1 MAASALPEM
10 RTRLDDAL
18 TGGRREAAACAT
30 EQGPRRLSAGDAN
43 KANRGQPP
51 TALHVGPPAIA
62 EAAACAAV
70 LAVAFALDRLSPMWG
85 QIAAGFGVWA
95 FALAIIERASGLR
108 RRMLFA
114 ILAWATVGELFCS
127 LAWGLYTYRL
137 GNIPH
142 FVPPG
147 HVLVFLIGM
156 QLARAVT
163 PAMSD
168 RLTAGYAVLAACAAV
183 FLGDE
188 LSVLL
193 FAVYLLVYRL
203 KPDLRA
209 LLATMFMVTFALEL
223 AGTTLGTWAWAPR
236 TPALGLATT
245 NPPFSVAAFYCVL
258 DTLVFLTVQGR
269 LRRLVE
275 LKLSTR

>member
-1 MAASALPEM
+1 M

-18 TGGRREAAACAT
+18 TGGHREAAA
-30 EQGPRRLSAGDAN
+30 GL
-43 KANRGQPP
+43 
-51 TALHVGPPAIA
+51 
-62 EAAACAAV
+62 AV
-70 LAVAFALDRLSPMWG
+70 LAVAFALDRVAPLWG
-85 QIAAGFGVWA
+85 QIVAGVGVWVCG
-95 FALAIIERASGLR
+95 LMVLERASGLR

-114 ILAWATVGELFCS
+114 LLVWATAGELFCS
-127 LAWGLYTYRL
+127 LVWGLYTYRL

-163 PAMSD
+163 PAAAD
-168 RLTAGYAVLAACAAV
+168 RLTAAYAVLTACAAW

-188 LSVLL
+188 FSVFL

-203 KPDLRA
+203 KPDLRP
-209 LLATMFMVTFALEL
+209 LLATMFLVTLTLEL
-223 AGTTLGTWAWAPR
+223 VGTALGTWAWAPR
-236 TPALGLATT
+236 APALGLATT
-245 NPPFSVAAFYCVL
+245 NPPIAVAAFYCVL

-269 LRRLVE
+269 LRRFVE
-275 LKLSTR
+275 LKLSIR

>member
-1 MAASALPEM
+1 M
-10 RTRLDDAL
+10 DDAL
-18 TGGRREAAACAT
+18 NGGGREAAA
-30 EQGPRRLSAGDAN
+30 GF
-43 KANRGQPP
+43 
-51 TALHVGPPAIA
+51 
-62 EAAACAAV
+62 AV
-70 LAVAFALDRLSPMWG
+70 LAIAFALDRVWPLWG

-95 FALAIIERASGLR
+95 FALLVLERASGLR

-114 ILAWATVGELFCS
+114 VLAWATAGELFCS

-156 QLARAVT
+156 ALARSVT
-163 PAMSD
+163 PTAAD
-168 RLTAGYAVLAACAAV
+168 RLTAAYAVLAAGAAI

-188 LSVLL
+188 FSVFL

-203 KPDLRA
+203 KPELRP
-209 LLATMFMVTFALEL
+209 LLATMFLVTLALEL
-223 AGTTLGTWAWAPR
+223 IGTTLGTWGWAPR
-236 TPALGLATT
+236 APVLGLATT
-245 NPPFSVAAFYCVL
+245 NPPLAVAAFYCVL
-258 DTLVFLTVQGR
+258 DTLVFLTVRGR
-269 LRRLVE
+269 LRRFVE

>member
-1 MAASALPEM
+1 MELADDIRKRGFKKWYERQLIASHAYLATCFLGGEM
-10 RTRLDDAL
+10 RARPDDVL
-18 TGGRREAAACAT
+18 IGDRRE
-30 EQGPRRLSAGDAN
+30 LVAG
-43 KANRGQPP
+43 
-51 TALHVGPPAIA
+51 LVVLAIA
-62 EAAACAAV
+62 FV
-70 LAVAFALDRLSPMWG
+70 LDRLSPMWG
-85 QIAAGFGVWA
+85 QIAAGVALWA
-95 FALAIIERASGLR
+95 FGLRVLSHASGLR

-114 ILAWATVGELFCS
+114 VLVWAGAGELFCS

-147 HVLVFLIGM
+147 HLVVFMLGL

-163 PAMSD
+163 PVAAD
-168 RLTAGYAVLAACAAV
+168 RLTAAYAVLVACVAV

-188 LSVLL
+188 FSVFL

-203 KPDLRA
+203 KPDLRPV
-209 LLATMFMVTFALEL
+209 LATMFLVTLALEL
-223 AGTTLGTWAWAPR
+223 VGTTLGTWAWAPR
-236 TPALGLATT
+236 APVLGLTTT

-258 DTLVFLTVQGR
+258 DTLVFLTIASRFQRFVA
-269 LRRLVE
+269 